1 MARND
6 SARTSRVM
14 AIFAARIA
22 ATWLTAT
29 AAIAAPYV
37 PTDDAQVLERLPGG
51 TAAQLRQLKS
61 MQAARAAAPNDLSRA
76 TELATANIRAS
87 RVEGDPRFLGYAQAA
102 LAPWWKDPAAPTAVL
117 LLRATILQSSHQ
129 FEPALADLARVLERE
144 PKHAQALLTRA
155 TVLTV
160 MGRYREARAD
170 RMPPCPNRRS
180 RSWFAPTSAH
190 PTRPSRA
197 AWRGDRSRSI
207 TASKI
212 G

>member
-1 MARND
+1 MARNN
-6 SARTSRVM
+6 SART
-14 AIFAARIA
+14 AIFAARIT

-102 LAPWWKDPAAPTAVL
+102 LAPWWKDPAAPAAVL

-160 MGRYREARAD
+160 IGRYRELATSREVSYVEEKGTQCELHGH
-170 RMPPCPNRRS
+170 RRNHTIPEHLPPVT
-180 RSWFAPTSAH
+180 AGAVAV
-190 PTRPSRA
+190 SRA
-197 AWRGDRSRSI
+197 S
-207 TASKI
+207 
-212 G
+212 